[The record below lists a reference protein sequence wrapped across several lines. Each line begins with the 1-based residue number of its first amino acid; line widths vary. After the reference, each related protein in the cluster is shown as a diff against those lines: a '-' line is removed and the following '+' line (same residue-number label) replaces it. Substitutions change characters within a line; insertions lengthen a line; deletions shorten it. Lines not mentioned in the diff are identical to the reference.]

1 MRDTFRVGIYARLS
15 RDDNNGNLESMSIA
29 NQRQILSDY
38 VNEKGWIL
46 AGEYID
52 DGYSGTNFDRP
63 DFKRMLKDIECGKID
78 CVVTKDLSRLGR
90 NYSMTGYYT
99 DEYFPEQH
107 CRYIAINDGV
117 DTMGANNDFAAFHNV
132 INEYYPRDISK
143 KVRQVKR
150 TNAEKGMFMG
160 SRAPY
165 GYKKSPEDKHQLIID
180 EETSWVIKKIFD
192 KFINGENARMIA
204 DDLNNM
210 NLLCPRAYYY
220 QLQGKDNPRKD
231 ESMTWS
237 SATILQI
244 IQKQVYIGNMV
255 QGQRQVVSFKSKK
268 RRLTE
273 PDEWIVV
280 EGTHEPIISK
290 DIWDEAQKIRQGRY
304 YPRNERKDKTDTI
317 FIGLVKCADCGATMC
332 ASMRSRPPKL
342 TYRCGTYSNHGKSV
356 CTSHNIREEV
366 LEAIVLN
373 DIRHYA
379 YIANQDRDYLI
390 KSISK
395 MLSKDKEC
403 ESSLMINELKKS
415 EAKIDELNS
424 SIKSLYKDKV
434 TGKMSEKIFYNL
446 LEDFE
451 SELKTYEDKASVLRE
466 KLDVKAATESEI
478 SLFADRISKCLELK
492 AMNKFLARELIESIT
507 VSAYYKVDGETM
519 QDVTINYKF
528 VGNLKNLEM
537 DFLKNAI

>member
-1 MRDTFRVGIYARLS
+1 M
-15 RDDNNGNLESMSIA
+15 GN
-29 NQRQILSDY
+29 
-38 VNEKGWIL
+38 
-46 AGEYID
+46 
-52 DGYSGTNFDRP
+52 
-63 DFKRMLKDIECGKID
+63 
-78 CVVTKDLSRLGR
+78 
-90 NYSMTGYYT
+90 
-99 DEYFPEQH
+99 
-107 CRYIAINDGV
+107 
-117 DTMGANNDFAAFHNV
+117 
-132 INEYYPRDISK
+132 
-143 KVRQVKR
+143 
-150 TNAEKGMFMG
+150 
-160 SRAPY
+160 
-165 GYKKSPEDKHQLIID
+165 
-180 EETSWVIKKIFD
+180 KKIFD

-280 EGTHEPIISK
+280 EGTHEPIISR

-317 FIGLVKCADCGATMC
+317 FIGLVKCVDCGATMC
-332 ASMRSRPPKL
+332 ASMRGRPPKL

-373 DIRHYA
+373 DIHHYA

-390 KSISK
+390 KAISK

-403 ESSLMINELKKS
+403 ESSLMINELKKT
-415 EAKIDELNS
+415 EAKIDELNT

-451 SELKTYEDKASVLRE
+451 SELKTYEEKASVIRE

-492 AMNKFLARELIESIT
+492 SMNKFLARELIESIT